1 MMGIRWSRFGAVV
14 CALVGALCL
23 TPALAATAK
32 PGAHT
37 ARAHTGTKGT
47 SKHTT
52 ATAKGQRVKPHA
64 TASTAR
70 KAGKPHAVA
79 TSSRPVNRATVRA
92 QRKPVSAPH
101 GAVRHATGKKP
112 VRAGAGRAAKP
123 GLKPAS
129 KAHGAAVGKRTVR
142 KAPALRAGH
151 KKTVH

>member
-1 MMGIRWSRFGAVV
+1 MSIRWSRFGAVV
-14 CALVGALCL
+14 CAMVGALCL

-32 PGAHT
+32 PGGAHT
-37 ARAHTGTKGT
+37 ARAHTGAKGT

-52 ATAKGQRVKPHA
+52 AAAKGQRVKPHA

-70 KAGKPHAVA
+70 KAGKPHAIA
-79 TSSRPVNRATVRA
+79 TGSRPVNRATVHA

-112 VRAGAGRAAKP
+112 IRAGAGRAVKS
-123 GLKPAS
+123 GLKPVS
-129 KAHGAAVGKRTVR
+129 KAHGPGVGKRTVR

-151 KKTVH
+151 KKTAH